1 YLNRRLG
8 RKPQHRHA
16 DRDVGVSIPTYMA
29 FGRAT
34 RLPIG
39 VPFLPYIEREAAVV
53 SYTPMH
59 SVPSREQALHALY
72 EAAEL
77 EHCLMCTYL
86 YAAFSLKTSV
96 DEGVTPAQLEAI
108 TRWKRSMLQ
117 VAIEEMGHLMSVWN
131 ITVARGAPPS
141 ATVMFHS
148 IRATCRP
155 VS

>member
-1 YLNRRLG
+1 
-8 RKPQHRHA
+8 
-16 DRDVGVSIPTYMA
+16 M
-29 FGRAT
+29 
-34 RLPIG
+34 
-39 VPFLPYIEREAAVV
+39 V

-131 ITVARGAPPS
+131 ITAAR
-141 ATVMFHS
+141 
-148 IRATCRP
+148 RAWDG
-155 VS
+155 